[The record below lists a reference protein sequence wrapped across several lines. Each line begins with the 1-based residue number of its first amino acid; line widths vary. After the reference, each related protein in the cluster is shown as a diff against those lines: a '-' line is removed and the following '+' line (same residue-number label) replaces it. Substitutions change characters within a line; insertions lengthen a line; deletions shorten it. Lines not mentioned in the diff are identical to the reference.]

1 MPTFIKTGYWEKLQK
16 GYKGW
21 LNLDEIISGAAIT
34 GSGTSGYFPKFNG
47 TSALQNSSMS
57 ETTQGIV
64 TISPSGTFNSTFILE
79 GDAGVFYQANRYS
92 SNSTHPRYELRKA
105 RGTRITPLVVQTND
119 LLGSL
124 EFYGYDGS
132 AFQRNGIIG
141 VFVDSVAGSTI
152 NPRLQIGLGTS
163 APNNQY
169 YLTLFNTGNFAIGGA
184 SDDLTN
190 RLQVTGS
197 MKVTG
202 AATLSG
208 GLYVTNDASLSGTS
222 ISLNNTTAS
231 GDIVIGN
238 NNYFKFG
245 ATGGR
250 FRGVG
255 NAYQFQD
262 GSFNTRIE
270 FNASAT
276 GFSYFAA
283 GNLAVGTATDVTS
296 AQLQVTSTT
305 KGFLPPRMT
314 SAQKTTISTPV
325 AGLVVY
331 DTDLN
336 KLCVYT
342 GAAWQTIT
350 SA

>member
-57 ETTQGIV
+57 ETTEGIV
-64 TISPSGTFNSTFILE
+64 TISPSGTFNSAFILE

-92 SNSTHPRYELRKA
+92 NNSTHPRYELRKA
-105 RGTRITPLVVQTND
+105 RGTRIAPLVVQTND

-163 APNNQY
+163 APSNQY

-184 SDDLTN
+184 SDDLAN
-190 RLQVTGS
+190 KLQVTGS
-197 MKVTG
+197 IKATGTVNSQEFAG
-202 AATLSG
+202 AANVQLRYVGNNSYVRIEDTGSSGNGISFRVNNLS
-208 GLYVTNDASLSGTS
+208 NSFKFSH
-222 ISLNNTTAS
+222 
-231 GDIVIGN
+231 N
-238 NNYFKFG
+238 NNYSFTLGYAGTGNNMAAWFG
-245 ATGGR
+245 NSTAL
-250 FRGVG
+250 VI
-255 NAYQFQD
+255 A
-262 GSFNTRIE
+262 
-270 FNASAT
+270 NASA
-276 GFSYFAA
+276 
-283 GNLAVGTATDVTS
+283 
-296 AQLQVTSTT
+296 QVQIDSTT

-314 SAQKTTISTPV
+314 TAEKTAIATPA
-325 AGLVVY
+325 AGLMVY
-331 DTDLN
+331 DTTLN
-336 KLCVYT
+336 KMCVYT